1 MPYTTVA
8 VTDPKRIAQVLL
20 AWLDAPEEEE
30 VEADE
35 GGFDIDPYDDAREW
49 RES

>member
-1 MPYTTVA
+1 MPYPTVV
-8 VTDPKRIAQVLL
+8 VTGPKQIAQVLL
-20 AWLDAPEEEE
+20 TWLDAPEEEG

-35 GGFDIDPYDDAREW
+35 GGFDIDPYDAAREW

>member
-1 MPYTTVA
+1 MSYTTVIE
-8 VTDPKRIAQVLL
+8 TDPKRIAQVLL
-20 AWLDAPEEEE
+20 AWLDAPDEEEHK
-30 VEADE
+30 DE